1 MSRATT
7 RRDIRQ
13 MAASFA
19 ATMKPNLIDRVV
31 GYVDPKKG
39 LERIRARG
47 AMAMMGAYS
56 GASKSR
62 RQLQNWNPFGTDPD
76 SELAFD
82 LPILRDRC
90 RDLARNEPIAT
101 GAVNTMCTNVVGTG
115 LRLQSRVDADILRY
129 SDSQVEKLESAIQRE
144 WNYFADSPE
153 CDVARTLDFYGLQ
166 DMAFRAHYIA
176 GDVFAAMP
184 YIRRPGFLYGL
195 KVQLIEGDRIS
206 NPNKPNTDTLFDGVE
221 KDANGAPI
229 AYHISKRHPGN
240 MTSPMKGMEW
250 NRVEAFGT
258 KTGRRTV
265 LHIYRPLRP
274 GQTRGVPGLASVIET
289 LKQMGRYTEAEVQ
302 AAVMSAMLAV
312 FIETPSGDGIPDLSD
327 TDTASSTANTP
338 GAKPESTLQSGMMLD
353 LAPGEKANALTPGR
367 PNPAFDP
374 FVQSILQQIGVA
386 LEIPYSLLVKRFTAS
401 YSAAR
406 AELLEAWRA
415 FSTRREW
422 FAAAFCQPIFEA
434 FMDEA
439 VARERIKVPGYF
451 MDPMV
456 RRAVLGSRWVGPGR
470 GMINEKDEVAAAQ
483 NRVAAGFSTYTSEC
497 AQMGED
503 FDDVVKQRRKEQKQ
517 IDSAGLTFH
526 VLANPQNTVTPKTT
540 PDNGGSDIETN

>member
-1 MSRATT
+1 MT
-7 RRDIRQ
+7 
-13 MAASFA
+13 AAFA

-115 LRLQSRVDADILRY
+115 LRLQSRIDANTLRY
-129 SDSQVEKLESAIQRE
+129 SDAQAEKLEAAIQRE

-166 DMAFRAHYIA
+166 EMAFRSNYVA
-176 GDVFAAMP
+176 GDVFALTP
-184 YIRRPGFLYGL
+184 YVQRPGFIYGL
-195 KVQLIEGDRIS
+195 KIQLIEGDRIS
-206 NPNKPNTDTLFDGVE
+206 NPNYKPNTDTLFDGVE
-221 KDANGAPI
+221 KDAAGAPI

-240 MTSPMKGMEW
+240 MTAPMKGMEW
-250 NRVEAFGT
+250 NKVNAFGT

-274 GQTRGVPGLASVIET
+274 GQTRGVPALAAVIET
-289 LKQMGRYTEAEVQ
+289 LKQMGRYTDAEVQ

-312 FIETPSGDGIPDLSD
+312 FIETPSGDGIPDLNE
-327 TDTASSTANTP
+327 TDTS
-338 GAKPESTLQSGMMLD
+338 GATTREKPKPVSTLESGMMID
-353 LAPGEKANALTPGR
+353 LAPGEKANSLTPGR

-374 FVQSILQQIGVA
+374 FVQSILQQVGVA

-439 VARERIKVPGYF
+439 VARERIKAPGYF
-451 MDPMV
+451 MDPMI

-483 NRVAAGFSTYTSEC
+483 NRIAAGFSTYTSEC

-503 FDDVVKQRRKEQKQ
+503 FDDVVKQRRKERGQ
-517 IDSAGLTFH
+517 IEAAGLTFH
-526 VLANPQNTVTPKTT
+526 VLANPQNTGSPQTP
-540 PDNGGSDIETN
+540 PDNGGSDSEAN